1 MHRRVVICGDES
13 FDSIESY
20 RFDNIFKP
28 PSQILVEYFLTIH
41 NGESTRFAR
50 VESSR
55 QQESWPVLFEIEIN
69 AQIRAAYFLGVL
81 QIDIRYDGS
90 SFAVTSRSIR
100 QHLQPPFTD
109 TCVIFSKC
117 LENRHS
123 VWRVVICCD
132 ESFDSSRFDNIFNP
146 LSQTLA
152 EYFLSLLQTDFRYA
166 FPCHKRWFLRPP
178 VSQHHLAANR
188 HSVRRF
194 FNCLWRFAVVWV
206 YRTTFPS
213 WPENYIR
220 SLIKTNWFH
229 GLSVHKN
236 QHLKVFDKEHTN
248 VQSTGLW
255 LHL

>member
-20 RFDNIFKP
+20 RFDNILKP

-109 TCVIFSKC
+109 TCVIFSWKST
-117 LENRHS
+117 LSTTGRHLL
-123 VWRVVICCD
+123 WRVVRF
-132 ESFDSSRFDNIFNP
+132 ESNRFDSTTSSIPLHRHLRNIF
-146 LSQTLA
+146 
-152 EYFLSLLQTDFRYA
+152 
-166 FPCHKRWFLRPP
+166 
-178 VSQHHLAANR
+178 
-188 HSVRRF
+188 
-194 FNCLWRFAVVWV
+194 
-206 YRTTFPS
+206 
-213 WPENYIR
+213 
-220 SLIKTNWFH
+220 
-229 GLSVHKN
+229 
-236 QHLKVFDKEHTN
+236 
-248 VQSTGLW
+248 
-255 LHL
+255 

>member
-13 FDSIESY
+13 FDSIDSY

-132 ESFDSSRFDNIFNP
+132 ESFDSTTSSIPLHRHLRNIF
-146 LSQTLA
+146 
-152 EYFLSLLQTDFRYA
+152 
-166 FPCHKRWFLRPP
+166 
-178 VSQHHLAANR
+178 
-188 HSVRRF
+188 
-194 FNCLWRFAVVWV
+194 
-206 YRTTFPS
+206 
-213 WPENYIR
+213 
-220 SLIKTNWFH
+220 
-229 GLSVHKN
+229 
-236 QHLKVFDKEHTN
+236 
-248 VQSTGLW
+248 
-255 LHL
+255 